1 VSLFFRIAANACIT
15 GGVLL
20 GLVSLAALLYFG
32 TALLQASPPPSAIAA
47 PEGRLLL
54 GFFYGLGKVVSFLG
68 GIADAIIKAF
78 IALSAVGFGLGI
90 DALPDRTRAAHG
102 KAMGQSDG
110 SHASACVRLRGAV
123 RGRHPPL
130 VIAQ

>member
-1 VSLFFRIAANACIT
+1 MSLFFRIAANACIT

-32 TALLQASPPPSAIAA
+32 TALLQASPPPSASAA
-47 PEGRLLL
+47 PEGSLLL

-78 IALSAVGFGLGI
+78 IALSAVGFGLGMM
-90 DALPDRTRAAHG
+90 LFQTGRGLRTGKRWA
-102 KAMGQSDG
+102 KAMALMLLPAFGFG
-110 SHASACVRLRGAV
+110 ALFAAAILR
-123 RGRHPPL
+123 
-130 VIAQ
+130 